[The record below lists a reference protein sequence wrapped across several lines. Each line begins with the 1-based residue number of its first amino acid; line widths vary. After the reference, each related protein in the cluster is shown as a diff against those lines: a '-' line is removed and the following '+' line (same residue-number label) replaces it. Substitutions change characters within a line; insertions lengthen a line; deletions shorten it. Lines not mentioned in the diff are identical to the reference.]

1 MKKVL
6 EEASTAYKLI
16 KVDLCKKDV
25 CLPTELADL
34 GTATKPKLKAV
45 ETEVKSGWRIQSSKN
60 QTWEGLFKY
69 VESRCRKDARNM
81 SA

>member
-1 MKKVL
+1 M
-6 EEASTAYKLI
+6 EEASTSYKLI

-25 CLPTELADL
+25 CLPTELVDL

-60 QTWEGLFKY
+60 QTSEGLFKY
-69 VESRCRKDARNM
+69 IESCCRKDARNM

>member
-1 MKKVL
+1 M
-6 EEASTAYKLI
+6 EEASTSYKLI

-25 CLPTELADL
+25 CLPTELVDL

-45 ETEVKSGWRIQSSKN
+45 ETEVKSSWRIQSSKN
-60 QTWEGLFKY
+60 QTSEGLFKY
-69 VESRCRKDARNM
+69 IESRSRKDARNM